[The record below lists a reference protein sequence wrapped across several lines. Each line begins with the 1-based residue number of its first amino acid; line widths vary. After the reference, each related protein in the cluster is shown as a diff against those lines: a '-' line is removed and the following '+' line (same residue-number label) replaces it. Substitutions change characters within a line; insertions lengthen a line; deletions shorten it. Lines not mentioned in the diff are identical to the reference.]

1 MKYRAGIIR
10 RAKHRCR
17 RLKEEKGM
25 VIRLAAMKKNVT
37 DALKMMW
44 QLDRVVGIVSVL
56 RAIIEGA
63 LPFIGIYLSAYI
75 LDGLQRG
82 TDGRTLFYT
91 AFIAVA
97 LVFALTV
104 LDSYLEKI
112 FALHAYSCSQKFE
125 MQLGRRTLDMDY
137 ELLESP
143 RVNEIRTRIHSDHN
157 WGSGFYS
164 VIWDFHQ
171 VISSIAGLGIS
182 IGIMTPLL
190 LESNIFSEPFVLL
203 LIFAFVGTI
212 VFSTRYLSGKQKS
225 INKVMDQA
233 AQMRTYEEYFLT
245 RRAEYR
251 EGKDIR
257 TYRAQRLIEDYLGK
271 NDGQI
276 NIWMKELTSDGCRSG
291 FMNGFSMG
299 LLQTLAY
306 LFVVFRAVSGALT
319 IGLVLKY
326 AATIYRFSTS
336 LLTACSTVSEFAVSA
351 RRQQSM
357 LDYQNVESVLYKGSL
372 PVEKRFFCE
381 ERDNDYEVEFRNV
394 SFRYPGSEQYA
405 LWNFSFRFKKGGRL
419 AVVGRNGSGKTTFI
433 KLLCR
438 LYDPDEGEILLNG
451 INIKKY
457 DYEEYQS
464 IFSVVF
470 QDFKIFS
477 FSIAENVAASLTYDE
492 NRVNACLV
500 KAGFGE
506 RLLEMPEGAHTF
518 LYHHFDTDGVEIS
531 GGEAQKIALARALY
545 KDAPF
550 IILDEP
556 TAALDPIAEYDV
568 YSRFNEIIENKTAV
582 YISHRLSSCRFCDDI
597 AVFDKG
603 RLVQRG
609 SHEQLLAEKNGKYY
623 ELWQAQAQY
632 YEGKDVEGN

>member
-1 MKYRAGIIR
+1 MSTA
-10 RAKHRCR
+10 
-17 RLKEEKGM
+17 
-25 VIRLAAMKKNVT
+25 KKNIT
-37 DALKMMW
+37 DAVRMMW
-44 QLDRVVGIVSVL
+44 QLDRVVVAV
-56 RAIIEGA
+56 AILQAVIEAA
-63 LPFIGIYLSAYI
+63 LPFVGIYLSAYV
-75 LDGLQRG
+75 LDGLQAG
-82 TDGRTLFYT
+82 TERMTLFRT
-91 AFIAVA
+91 VVQAVMS
-97 LVFALTV
+97 VFVLTIIKG
-104 LDSYLEKI
+104 YLAKVYDM
-112 FALHAYSCSQKFE
+112 HAYSCFQKFE
-125 MQLGRRTLDMDY
+125 MQLGRQTLDLDY

-143 RVNEIRTRIHSDHN
+143 RVNELRARIHNDHN

-164 VIWDFHQ
+164 VIWNFSWVMSS
-171 VISSIAGLGIS
+171 VIGLGIA
-182 IGIMTPLL
+182 IGIMTPLFM
-190 LESNIFSEPFVLL
+190 ESNIFQEPSLL
-203 LIFAFVGTI
+203 FLILGFLGI
-212 VFSTRYLSGKQKS
+212 VSFSTWFSAQKQKKTH
-225 INKVMDQA
+225 KVMDEA
-233 AQMRTYEEYFLT
+233 ARRRSHEEYFLS
-245 RRAEYR
+245 RRMEYR

-257 TYRAQRLIEDYLGK
+257 TYKAQKLIETYICKADKLLDEWLYDITM
-271 NDGQI
+271 NECQ
-276 NIWMKELTSDGCRSG
+276 RG
-291 FMNGFSMG
+291 FTNGASLG

-306 LFVVFRAVSGALT
+306 LFVVLRAVSGTLT

-326 AATIYRFSTS
+326 ATTIYRFSTS
-336 LLTACSTVSEFAVSA
+336 LSSACLALSEFSVSA

-357 LDYQNVESVLYKGSL
+357 IEYRDVESVLYKGSL

-381 ERDNDYEVEFRNV
+381 ERDNDYEIEFRNV

-405 LWNFSFRFKKGGRL
+405 LKDFSFRFKKGERL

-457 DYEEYQS
+457 DYEEYKT

-477 FSIAENVAASLTYDE
+477 FSVAENVAASLSYDIDK
-492 NRVNACLV
+492 VDSCLI

-506 RLLEMPEGAHTF
+506 RLDELPEGSRTF
-518 LYHHFDTDGVEIS
+518 LYHHFYKKGVEIS

-556 TAALDPIAEYDV
+556 TAALDPIAEFDV
-568 YSRFNEIIENKTAV
+568 YSRFNEIIEDKTAV

-609 SHEQLLAEKNGKYY
+609 SHEELVADKEGKYY

-632 YEGKDVEGN
+632 YEEGERAEG

>member
-1 MKYRAGIIR
+1 MPKCMKYRVSIIKR
-10 RAKHRCR
+10 
-17 RLKEEKGM
+17 EEENKM
-25 VIRLAAMKKNVT
+25 VTVKKNIA
-37 DALKMMW
+37 DAVRMMW
-44 QLDRVVGIVSVL
+44 QLDRVVVAA
-56 RAIIEGA
+56 AILQAVIEAA
-63 LPFIGIYLSAYI
+63 LPFVGIYLSAYVLDSLQAG
-75 LDGLQRG
+75 LDGGMIFHTVL
-82 TDGRTLFYT
+82 
-91 AFIAVA
+91 AAVT

-104 LDSYLEKI
+104 LKSYLKKVYEI
-112 FALHAYSCSQKFE
+112 HAFICFQKFE
-125 MQLGRRTLDMDY
+125 MELGRQTLDMDY

-143 RVNEIRTRIHSDHN
+143 RINELRTRIRNDHN

-164 VIWDFHQ
+164 VIWNFSW
-171 VISSIAGLGIS
+171 VMSSVLGLGIA
-182 IGIMTPLL
+182 IGIIAPLFTKSDIL
-190 LESNIFSEPFVLL
+190 REPSVLF
-203 LIFAFVGTI
+203 LILGFLGI
-212 VFSTRYLSGKQKS
+212 ILFSTWFSAQKQKRTH
-225 INKVMDQA
+225 KVMDEA
-233 AQMRTYEEYFLT
+233 AQRRSHEEYFLS

-257 TYRAQRLIEDYLGK
+257 TYKAQKLIETYICKADKVIDEWLYDITMSESQCGFV
-271 NDGQI
+271 
-276 NIWMKELTSDGCRSG
+276 SG
-291 FMNGFSMG
+291 ISLG
-299 LLQTLAY
+299 LLQTFAY
-306 LFVVFRAVSGALT
+306 MFVVLRAASGALT

-326 AATIYRFSTS
+326 AATIYRFCTS
-336 LLTACSTVSEFAVSA
+336 LSSACEAVSEFAISA

-357 LDYQNVESVLYKGSL
+357 MEYRNVEGVLYKGSL
-372 PVEKRFFCE
+372 PIEKGFFCE

-405 LWNFSFRFKKGGRL
+405 LKDLSFRFRTGERL
-419 AVVGRNGSGKTTFI
+419 AVVGMNGSGKTTFI

-457 DYEEYQS
+457 DYEEYKT

-477 FSIAENVAASLTYDE
+477 FSIAENVAASLDPDE
-492 NRVNACLV
+492 EKADACLV

-506 RLLEMPEGAHTF
+506 RLDMLPEGSRTF
-518 LYHHFDTDGVEIS
+518 LYHHFDKNGVEIS

-556 TAALDPIAEYDV
+556 TAALDPIAEFDV
-568 YSRFNEIIENKTAV
+568 YSRFNEIIEDKTAV
-582 YISHRLSSCRFCDDI
+582 YISHRLASCRFCDDI

-609 SHEQLLAEKNGKYY
+609 CHEKLVADKEGKYY

-632 YEGKDVEGN
+632 YDEERGLENG